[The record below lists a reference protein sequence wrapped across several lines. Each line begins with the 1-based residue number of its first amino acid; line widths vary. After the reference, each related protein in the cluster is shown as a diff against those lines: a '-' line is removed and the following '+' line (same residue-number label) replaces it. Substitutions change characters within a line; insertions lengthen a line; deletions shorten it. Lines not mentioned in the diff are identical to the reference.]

1 MGNTRT
7 YQDIKAQEYRV
18 FSTIPGMNELL
29 QASPAEKPEVEAKY
43 PDAVFALETANSL
56 FNHNRDLS
64 VITQRAYFSI
74 LNDENIS
81 DVRFRYDREM
91 TEYWKRHMWDD

>member
-1 MGNTRT
+1 MSEPRT
-7 YQDIKAQEYRV
+7 KDYFREKERAV
-18 FSTIPGMNELL
+18 FSVIPGMKELL
-29 QASPAEKPEVEAKY
+29 QAKPSEAVTIEAKF
-43 PDAVFALETANSL
+43 PDAVFALQTANSL

-74 LNDENIS
+74 LNGENIS
-81 DVRFRYDREM
+81 EVRFRYDREM

>member
-1 MGNTRT
+1 MSELRT
-7 YQDIKAQEYRV
+7 MDYLREKERAV
-18 FSTIPGMNELL
+18 FSTIPGMKELL
-29 QASPAEKPEVEAKY
+29 QTKPSEAAAIEAQF
-43 PDAVFALETANSL
+43 PDAAFALQTANSL

-74 LNDENIS
+74 LNGENIS

-91 TEYWKRHMWDD
+91 TEYWKKHMWDD

>member
-1 MGNTRT
+1 MSKIITM
-7 YQDIKAQEYRV
+7 QDFKAREV
-18 FSTIPGMNELL
+18 AAFSSIPGMNELL
-29 QASPAEKPEVEAKY
+29 QAKPNEVPDIEVQY
-43 PDAVFALETANSL
+43 PDAVFALQTANSL

-74 LNDENIS
+74 LNGENIS

>member
-1 MGNTRT
+1 MSELRT
-7 YQDIKAQEYRV
+7 IDYIREKERAV
-18 FSTIPGMNELL
+18 FSSIPGMNELL
-29 QASPAEKPEVEAKY
+29 QAKPNEVPDIEVQY
-43 PDAVFALETANSL
+43 PDAVFALQTANSL

-74 LNDENIS
+74 LNGENIS